1 MAKISITTHL
11 HADSEPTDGK
21 PFVLEGKI
29 YKNAKTGRI
38 TVVSSTMND
47 AFLLKSEEAYD
58 QGLINANVI
67 KALQSRNRYVL
78 AEYSNNKGGPVKICY
93 CSILKIIN

>member
-11 HADSEPTDGK
+11 YADSEASDGK

-29 YKNAKTGRI
+29 YRNAKNGRI

-47 AFLLKSEEAYD
+47 AFLLKPEEAFD
-58 QGLINANVI
+58 QSLIPANVI

-78 AEYSNNKGGPVKICY
+78 AEYSDIKGGPVKICY
-93 CSILKIIN
+93 CSILKVTN